1 MHGSIHVRNSWGRGQ
16 TFIADMCFLSALPQ
30 HDTISSEVLC
40 VSKCFALDLSVKH
53 LYSYVADLP
62 SFSPSLLQMKE
73 DRFRKL
79 FAAFGTLTDCCLKF
93 TKDGKFRK
101 FGFIGYKSED
111 EAQAALNHFN
121 RSFIDTSRVTV
132 S

>member
-1 MHGSIHVRNSWGRGQ
+1 MRNLQGRGQ
-16 TFIADMCFLSALPQ
+16 TFIADVHFLSALPQ
-30 HDTISSEVLC
+30 HSEISSEDLC
-40 VSKCFALDLSVKH
+40 VSKCFALDFSVKDRC
-53 LYSYVADLP
+53 SYVADLP
-62 SFSPSLLQMKE
+62 SVFSSLLQMKE

-111 EAQAALNHFN
+111 EAQAALSHFN

>member
-1 MHGSIHVRNSWGRGQ
+1 MKRFGSPL
-16 TFIADMCFLSALPQ
+16 FESALLWRQ
-30 HDTISSEVLC
+30 R
-40 VSKCFALDLSVKH
+40 VSHGLLIAFL
-53 LYSYVADLP
+53 LP
-62 SFSPSLLQMKE
+62 LLLPQMKE

-121 RSFIDTSRVTV
+121 RSFIDTSRITV